1 MGRGATARSLHDTN
15 SSSGEI
21 RRTTTVLSSPG
32 AVVELRAFKDRT
44 TASGYFDDYGEL
56 AEQAARLE
64 EQGFAVYAT
73 LNPVDPALL
82 ARANNRIKRYPK
94 STTSDA
100 DILRRSWLPLD
111 FDPVRPAGVS
121 STDGEKRAARLRCG
135 EVRDYLEGLGW
146 PEPVLGDS
154 GNGYHLLYR
163 LDFPSDPESLAL
175 VKGVLE
181 ALDFKFSD
189 GAVKLD
195 TTTANAAR
203 IWKLYGTTARKG
215 DDLEERP
222 HRISRL
228 LEVPQELEIVDEDDL
243 EAVAAMKPAAPFVRR
258 RNVLDLWRNG
268 HDGFD
273 LDSWIGE
280 HGIRV
285 RREGSWQR
293 DGYRWV
299 LEECPWNGHAD
310 NAAYIVR
317 FSNGAIAAGCHH
329 DSCEHYSWQD
339 LREHFEPGAY
349 ERNGYGSRERV
360 FSQTPEEIGV
370 ILSNVKP
377 ERVEWLWPG
386 RIPKGKLSLLDGDPG
401 TGKSALTADL
411 AARVSSGDSWP
422 DGTPC
427 EAGGVVLLSAE
438 DGLADTVRPRL
449 DAAGA
454 DASKVLALAAVPD
467 GEEGERLLS
476 IPQDLSLIE
485 RGIKRVDAVLV
496 VVDPL
501 MAFLGSDVDSNKDQ
515 HVRRALTPLAALAE
529 RAGAAVLVVRH
540 LNKASGGNALYR
552 GGGSIGIIG
561 AARSGLLVAKDP
573 QDDNRRVLAP
583 QKSNLSEPAPSLMFT
598 LEAADNGAVRVSWRG
613 ESSLNASQL
622 LSAPADEEGRSA
634 QSEARDFLKELLEAG
649 PVPSDEVTKEARA
662 AGIADST
669 LRRAKSSLGVK
680 AEREGEPGK
689 RGGGRWVWTLPAI
702 KMTSSGERPSKPEPP
717 SGTAPNSAC
726 ESQKLVLDLDDQRLG
741 AHNPGGHLNEGY
753 VEPRTNTIPTVAA
766 ALEKLFASEPEARN
780 REPDRLAMELFCS
793 DYLEREPTLE
803 EVVSAIDAMGKVGDD
818 VRAH

>member
-1 MGRGATARSLHDTN
+1 MDRDATVRNLHDAK
-15 SSSGEI
+15 SSAGKI
-21 RRTTTVLSSPG
+21 QRTIIVLSSPG

-44 TASGYFDDYGEL
+44 TASGYFDDYGKL
-56 AEQAARLE
+56 AEQAVRLE

-82 ARANNRIKRYPK
+82 ARANNRIKKYPK

-100 DILRRSWLPLD
+100 DILRRRWLPLD

-121 STDGEKRAARLRCG
+121 STEGEKRAAWLRAG
-135 EVRDYLEGLGW
+135 EVQDYLESLGW
-146 PEPVLGDS
+146 SEPMLGDS

-163 LDFPSDPESLAL
+163 LDFPSDSKSLEL

-189 GAVKLD
+189 GAVNLD

-215 DDLEERP
+215 DDIQERP
-222 HRISRL
+222 HRVSRL
-228 LEVPQELEIVDEDDL
+228 LEIPQEPEVVSKGDL
-243 EAVAAMKPAAPFVRR
+243 EAVAATKPVAPSGRKHTSDPR
-258 RNVLDLWRNG
+258 RNG
-268 HDGFD
+268 HDELD
-273 LDSWIGE
+273 LDGWIRT
-280 HGIRV
+280 HSIRI

-293 DGYRWV
+293 NGYRWV

-317 FSNGAIAAGCHH
+317 FPNGAIAAGCHH
-329 DSCEHYSWQD
+329 DSCEGYGWRD

-349 ERNGYGSRERV
+349 EHNGHGSREDAFDR
-360 FSQTPEEIGV
+360 TPGEIGV
-370 ILSNVKP
+370 ILSSVKP
-377 ERVEWLWPG
+377 ERVEWLWQG
-386 RIPKGKLSLLDGDPG
+386 RIPKGKLSLVDGDPG

-411 AARVSSGDSWP
+411 TARVSSGGSWP

-438 DGLADTVRPRL
+438 DGLADTIRPRL

-454 DASKVLALAAVPD
+454 DSSKVLALAAVPD

-485 RGIKRVDAVLV
+485 QGIRRVKAALV

-529 RAGAAVLVVRH
+529 RTGAAVLVVRH

-573 QDDNRRVLAP
+573 QDDSRRVLAP
-583 QKSNLSEPAPSLMFT
+583 QKSNLSEPAPSLVFT

-613 ESSLNASQL
+613 ESTLNASKL

-634 QSEARDFLKELLEAG
+634 QAEARDFLTDLLEAG
-649 PVPSDEVTKEARA
+649 PVPSDEVQKEARA
-662 AGIADST
+662 AGIAEST

-702 KMTSSGERPSKPEPP
+702 KMPSSGERLFKPETLPGP
-717 SGTAPNSAC
+717 APNPAC
-726 ESQKLVLDLDDQRLG
+726 ESQKLAPDLDDQHLDV
-741 AHNPGGHLNEGY
+741 HNSGGHLKEDPG
-753 VEPRTNTIPTVAA
+753 EPHRDTISTVAA

-780 REPDRLAMELFCS
+780 REPDRLAMELYFS
-793 DYLEREPTLE
+793 DYLEWEPTPE
-803 EVVSAIDAMGKVGDD
+803 EIVSAMDAMGKVGDD
-818 VRAH
+818 VRAR

>member
-1 MGRGATARSLHDTN
+1 MDRGATVRNLHDAN
-15 SSSGEI
+15 PSAGEI
-21 RRTTTVLSSPG
+21 RRTITVLYSPG

-44 TASGYFDDYGEL
+44 TASGYFDDHGKL

-73 LNPVDPALL
+73 LNPVNPALL
-82 ARANNRIKRYPK
+82 ARANNRVQRYPK

-100 DILRRSWLPLD
+100 DILRRRWLPLD

-121 STDGEKRAARLRCG
+121 STDEEKQAAWFRAG
-135 EVRDYLEGLGW
+135 EVRDYLESLGW
-146 PEPVLGDS
+146 PKPVLGDS

-163 LDFPSDPESLAL
+163 LVFPSDSKSLEL

-215 DDLEERP
+215 DDMRERP
-222 HRISRL
+222 HRVSRL
-228 LEVPQELEIVDEDDL
+228 LEIPQESEVVVRSDL
-243 EAVAAMKPAAPFVRR
+243 EAIAATKPVTPSGRKHTS
-258 RNVLDLWRNG
+258 DLRRNG
-268 HDGFD
+268 HDEFD
-273 LDSWIGE
+273 LDGWIGE
-280 HGIRV
+280 HSIRF
-285 RREGSWQR
+285 RREGPWQQ
-293 DGYRWV
+293 GGHRWV
-299 LEECPWNGHAD
+299 LEECPWNGHTD

-329 DSCEHYSWQD
+329 SSCEGYGWRD

-349 ERNGYGSRERV
+349 ESNGHRSEEHAFDR
-360 FSQTPEEIGV
+360 PPKEIGV
-370 ILSNVKP
+370 ILSSVKP

-386 RIPKGKLSLLDGDPG
+386 RIPKGKLSLVDGDPG

-411 AARVSSGDSWP
+411 TARVSSGGTWP

-454 DASKVLALAAVPD
+454 DSSKVLSLAAVPD

-476 IPQDLSLIE
+476 IPQDLSIIE
-485 RGIKRVDAVLV
+485 WGIRRVEAALV

-501 MAFLGSDVDSNKDQ
+501 MAFLGSEVDSNKDQ

-529 RAGAAVLVVRH
+529 RTGAAVLVVRH

-573 QDDNRRVLAP
+573 QDDSRRVLAP
-583 QKSNLSEPAPSLMFT
+583 QKSNLSEPAPSLVFT

-613 ESSLNASQL
+613 ESTLNASQL

-634 QSEARDFLKELLEAG
+634 QSEAREFLTELLEAG
-649 PVPSDEVTKEARA
+649 PVPSDEVLKQARA
-662 AGIADST
+662 AGITDST
-669 LRRAKSSLGVK
+669 LRRAKSALGVE

-702 KMTSSGERPSKPEPP
+702 KMTNFGGRPSKPETP
-717 SGTAPNSAC
+717 SSVASNSAR
-726 ESQKLVLDLDDQRLG
+726 ESQKLASDLDDQRLDV
-741 AHNPGGHLNEGY
+741 HNPSGHLKEESGESR
-753 VEPRTNTIPTVAA
+753 VDTISTVVA
-766 ALEKLFASEPEARN
+766 ALESLFALEPGARN
-780 REPDRLAMELFCS
+780 REPDRLAMDLYFS
-793 DYLEREPTLE
+793 DSLEREPTPA
-803 EVVSAIDAMGKVGDD
+803 EVVSAMEVIGHG
-818 VRAH
+818 R